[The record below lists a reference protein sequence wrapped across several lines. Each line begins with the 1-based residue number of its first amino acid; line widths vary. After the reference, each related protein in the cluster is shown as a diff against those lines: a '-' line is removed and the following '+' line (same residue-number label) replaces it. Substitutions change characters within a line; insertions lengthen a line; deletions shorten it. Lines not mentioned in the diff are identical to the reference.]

1 MPAAATSRSDSVPRP
16 RLCFVFGKS
25 FSEARR
31 RGSLRQKAYKDFSEV
46 VPETSPPLSLIT
58 PQSGPSPL
66 SFLLQ
71 SSHFCAGSS
80 TNVWMHKQWDRP
92 ETVLPSGLSSHV
104 PRLVVCHLVVHQ
116 AQKRMC
122 SFPIFPRSNGLLI
135 VVERDSLDKKIATSI
150 LLPYR

>member
-16 RLCFVFGKS
+16 RPCFVFTKS

-31 RGSLRQKAYKDFSEV
+31 RGSLRQKAYRDFSEA

-58 PQSGPSPL
+58 PLCGPSPL

-71 SSHFCAGSS
+71 SSRFEDESS
-80 TNVWMHKQWDRP
+80 TNVWVHTKWDRSQ
-92 ETVLPSGLSSHV
+92 TTLPSELPSHV

-116 AQKRMC
+116 AQKR
-122 SFPIFPRSNGLLI
+122 
-135 VVERDSLDKKIATSI
+135 
-150 LLPYR
+150 